1 MTLHPIA
8 TRLRAEPERLSRAQ
22 AMLGPPPGAVS
33 VADGRSLRE
42 AAVLLPIM
50 LHPEPTILLT
60 LRTATLSAHAG
71 QVSLPGGRIEAH
83 DPSPE
88 HAALREAEEEVGL
101 PRERVE
107 LIGRLPR
114 VVTGTGF
121 EVTPIVALVPPIAP
135 RPNPR
140 EVAEVFELP
149 LAQLTDPARGPR
161 LEHGAAYGSRR
172 PRVWVVPHDRHVIWG
187 ATAAILASF
196 ASVLREV

>member
-8 TRLRAEPERLSRAQ
+8 ARLRTEPGCLSRA
-22 AMLGPPPGAVS
+22 LPVLEPPPGADPS
-33 VADGRSLRE
+33 AARA
-42 AAVLLPIM
+42 AAVLVPVV

-88 HAALREAEEEVGL
+88 AAALREAEEEVGL
-101 PRERVE
+101 ARETIE
-107 LIGRLPR
+107 LIGRLPG
-114 VVTGTGF
+114 VFTGTGF
-121 EVTPIVALVPPIAP
+121 RVTPVVGLVTPPFSP
-135 RPNPR
+135 RPDPR

-149 LAQLTDPARGPR
+149 LTRLTDPALGPR
-161 LEHGAAYGSRR
+161 LEDGAAYGSRR

-196 ASVLREV
+196 AIVLREV

>member
-8 TRLRAEPERLSRAQ
+8 ARLRTEPACLSRAP
-22 AMLGPPPGAVS
+22 LVLDPPPGADPS
-33 VADGRSLRE
+33 AARA
-42 AAVLLPIM
+42 AAVLVPVV

-60 LRTATLSAHAG
+60 VRTATLSAHAG

-88 HAALREAEEEVGL
+88 AAALRETEEEVGL
-101 PRERVE
+101 RRETIE
-107 LIGRLPR
+107 LIGRLPS
-114 VVTGTGF
+114 VFTGTGF
-121 EVTPIVALVPPIAP
+121 RVTPVVGLVTPPFSP
-135 RPNPR
+135 RPDPR

-149 LAQLTDPARGPR
+149 LAQLTDPVRGPR
-161 LEHGAAYGSRR
+161 LEDGAAYGSRR

-196 ASVLREV
+196 AIVLREV

>member
-8 TRLRAEPERLSRAQ
+8 ARLRAEPERLSCAP
-22 AMLGPPPGAVS
+22 AMLAPPPGAS
-33 VADGRSLRE
+33 EQSARE
-42 AAVLLPIM
+42 AAVLVPVV

-88 HAALREAEEEVGL
+88 AAALREAEEEVGI
-101 PRERVE
+101 PRQRVE
-107 LIGRLPR
+107 VIGRLPS
-114 VVTGTGF
+114 VFTGTGF
-121 EVTPIVALVPPIAP
+121 RVTPVVGLVLPPISP
-135 RPNPR
+135 RPDPR

-149 LAQLTDPARGPR
+149 LAHLTEPALAPR
-161 LEHGAAYGSRR
+161 LEDGAAYGSRR

-196 ASVLREV
+196 AMVLREV